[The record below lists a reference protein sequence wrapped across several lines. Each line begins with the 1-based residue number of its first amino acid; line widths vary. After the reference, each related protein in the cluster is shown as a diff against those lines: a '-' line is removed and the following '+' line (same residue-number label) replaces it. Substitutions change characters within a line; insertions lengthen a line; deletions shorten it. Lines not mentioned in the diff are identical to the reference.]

1 MSTLVSAVRVR
12 FDADSM
18 WVELSDGRTIGV
30 PLAWFPRLLHA
41 SAEER
46 EQVRVTRRGLHWEAL
61 NEDISG
67 RDCWLVQG
75 TRAGKQVLRLEGRGS
90 GCARW
95 RPRSPIARDRGHPAG
110 CWGTG
115 GRQRPE
121 NGGVVTPTHSA
132 KGRRMDGAP
141 GGLLRTRGKD
151 RKAAPGGSGL
161 LVWG

>member
-61 NEDISG
+61 NEDIS
-67 RDCWLVQG
+67 V
-75 TRAGKQVLRLEGRGS
+75 A
-90 GCARW
+90 
-95 RPRSPIARDRGHPAG
+95 
-110 CWGTG
+110 
-115 GRQRPE
+115 
-121 NGGVVTPTHSA
+121 
-132 KGRRMDGAP
+132 
-141 GGLLRTRGKD
+141 
-151 RKAAPGGSGL
+151 GL
-161 LVWG
+161 LVGSGDQSREASFAA